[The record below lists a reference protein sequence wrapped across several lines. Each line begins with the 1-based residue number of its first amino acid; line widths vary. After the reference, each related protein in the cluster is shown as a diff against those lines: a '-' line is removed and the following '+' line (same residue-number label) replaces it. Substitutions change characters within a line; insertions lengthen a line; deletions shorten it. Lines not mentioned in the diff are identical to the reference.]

1 MIITEIKKDKKQKSI
16 IVTTSEGCFS
26 INADVYFDSRIY
38 KGMEITQKQID
49 LLTEQSGKK
58 EALNKA
64 MAYISR
70 KTCTKKMMSDYL
82 YKKGFNKSAV
92 EQTLEKLTDY
102 KYINDEEYTKTY
114 ICGSVGK
121 GKLKLAYE
129 LKMRGIDES
138 IINKYTLSPEDEF
151 EQCVR
156 QGKKFLGN
164 KDIDDIKTKQKL
176 YRHLISKGFEYGT
189 IENALNS
196 IKNEDK

>member
-1 MIITEIKKDKKQKSI
+1 MIITDIKKDKKQKGI
-16 IVTTSEGCFS
+16 IVTTSDGSFI
-26 INADVYFDSRIY
+26 INTDVYFDSRIY

-49 LLTEQSGKK
+49 LLILQSTKK

-70 KTCTKKMMSDYL
+70 KTCTQKMMRDYL
-82 YKKGFNKSAV
+82 NKKGFNNGV
-92 EQTLEKLTDY
+92 IDETLKKLIDY
-102 KYINDEEYTKTY
+102 KYIDDEEYAKTY

-121 GKLKLAYE
+121 GKLKLTYE

-138 IINKYTLSPEDEF
+138 IINKYILSPEDEF

-164 KDIDDIKTKQKL
+164 KDIEDIKTKQKL
-176 YRHLISKGFEYGT
+176 YRHLLSKGFEYGT

-196 IKNEDK
+196 IINEDK